1 MKGVSMKK
9 HILIPCLLVFI
20 GLSLANCSSNKVQ
33 LSPMQVRELT
43 TRLYDSGYENT
54 YKATLTVL
62 QDQGYVIKNTDM
74 AAGLILG
81 YADRKTAFGSQLF
94 SALMLGFVA
103 HKGTDIEVSCMCNK
117 VNETSTELR
126 MNIQEAKYGQSSVYS
141 GTSKTDSNLIRDP
154 KIYKALFDQI
164 GVEIKRLEAIK

>member
-1 MKGVSMKK
+1 MRKRY
-9 HILIPCLLVFI
+9 LLPLLLVAI
-20 GLSLANCSSNKVQ
+20 SLTFFNCGGSSKPK
-33 LSPMQVRELT
+33 LSPMQIRELT
-43 TRLYDSGYENT
+43 TKMFESDYET
-54 YKATLTVL
+54 VFRSTLTVL

-103 HKGTDIEVSCMCNK
+103 HKGTDIEVSCMVNK
-117 VNETSTELR
+117 NSDTSTELR
-126 MNIQEAKYGQSSVYS
+126 MNVQEAKYGQSSVYS
-141 GTSKTDSNLIRDP
+141 GTSKTDSTLIRDP

-164 GVEIKRLEAIK
+164 GVEIKRREAMKK

>member
-1 MKGVSMKK
+1 MRKRF
-9 HILIPCLLVFI
+9 LLPALLVTI
-20 GLSLANCSSNKVQ
+20 SLFFVNCASSSKPQ

-43 TRLYDSGYENT
+43 TKLYESSYET
-54 YKATLTVL
+54 IFRSCLTVL

-74 AAGLILG
+74 ASGLIVG

-103 HKGTDIEVSCMCNK
+103 HKGTDIEVSCLVNK
-117 VNETSTELR
+117 INDTSSELR
-126 MNIQEAKYGQSSVYS
+126 MNIQEAKYGQSSQFS
-141 GTSKTDSNLIRDP
+141 GNSKTDSNLIRDP

-164 GVEIKRLEAIK
+164 GVEIKRREAMNK

>member
-1 MKGVSMKK
+1 MKK
-9 HILIPCLLVFI
+9 HFLLPCLLVVI
-20 GLSLANCSSNKVQ
+20 SLSFVNCASKKPQ

-43 TRLYDSGYENT
+43 TKLFESDYET
-54 YKATLTVL
+54 IFRSALTVL

-74 AAGLILG
+74 AAGLILA

-103 HKGTDIEVSCMCNK
+103 HKGTDIEVSCVLNK
-117 VNETSTELR
+117 INDTSSELR
-126 MNIQEAKYGQSSVYS
+126 MNIQEAKYGQSSAFS
-141 GTSKTDSNLIRDP
+141 GSSKTDTKLIRDP

-164 GVEIKRLEAIK
+164 GVEIKRREAIKI

>member
-1 MKGVSMKK
+1 MRK
-9 HILIPCLLVFI
+9 HFLFSGLLVAMV
-20 GLSLANCSSNKVQ
+20 LSFVNCAGKKPQ

-43 TRLYDSGYENT
+43 TKMFESDYET
-54 YKATLTVL
+54 VFRSTLTVL

-74 AAGLILG
+74 AGGLILG

-103 HKGTDIEVSCMCNK
+103 HKGTDIEVSCMLNK
-117 VNETSTELR
+117 INDTSSELR
-126 MNIQEAKYGQSSVYS
+126 MNIQEAKYGQSSTFS

-164 GVEIKRLEAIK
+164 GVEIKRREAMKK

>member
-1 MKGVSMKK
+1 
-9 HILIPCLLVFI
+9 
-20 GLSLANCSSNKVQ
+20 
-33 LSPMQVRELT
+33 MQVRELT
-43 TRLYDSGYENT
+43 TKLFESDYET
-54 YKATLTVL
+54 VYKSTLTVL

-81 YADRKTAFGSQLF
+81 TADRKTAFGSQLF

-117 VNETSTELR
+117 INDTSTELR
-126 MNIQEAKYGQSSVYS
+126 MNVQEAKYGQSSVYS

-164 GVEIKRLEAIK
+164 AVEVKRREAIK